1 MNHARELTR
10 LAHPVPDSMPPGSLF
25 LGLPIGGSQAA
36 ATYSARGPAGP
47 TPWEQALRQVS
58 KRGRP
63 SHKLSEAYNL
73 ALAARIHR
81 GGFAAPEIP
90 QAAHM
95 GRVLPQGI
103 SIPIYPPAT
112 FYHEIS
118 IPRVLRRNCVD
129 AGRFWQSP
137 ATNMRMMP
145 LDRCIAA

>member
-103 SIPIYPPAT
+103 SIPLYTLRRRFITRSAFPVSSDAT
-112 FYHEIS
+112 AWMQDDS
-118 IPRVLRRNCVD
+118 GRVLPQTC
-129 AGRFWQSP
+129 A
-137 ATNMRMMP
+137 
-145 LDRCIAA
+145 